1 MQEPT
6 FLTLDEIK
14 LIHENQIQLYGGSL
28 GIRDEPALI
37 SALEAPR
44 WAHQYGQTDWV
55 ELAAIYFYH
64 LMVNHGFIDGNKRVG
79 TVAAILFLDIH
90 GQWLEMPDGKLE
102 QLALQVAAGELER
115 EEIAARLRP
124 YVTATGEDEDL
135 LTE

>member
-44 WAHQYGQTDWV
+44 WAYQYGQTDWV
-55 ELAAIYFYH
+55 ELAAVYFYH
-64 LMVNHGFIDGNKRVG
+64 LMMNHGFTDGNKRVG
-79 TVAAILFLDIH
+79 TVAAILFLDTH
-90 GQWLEMPDGKLE
+90 GYWLEMPDGELE
-102 QLALQVAAGELER
+102 ELALQVAAGQVEK
-115 EEIAARLRP
+115 EEIASRLRP
-124 YVTATGEDEDL
+124 YVITTGEEEDL
-135 LTE
+135 LSE

>member
-90 GQWLEMPDGKLE
+90 GQWLEMPDGELE

-115 EEIAARLRP
+115 AEIAARLRP
-124 YVTATGEDEDL
+124 YVTTTGEDEDL

>member
-1 MQEPT
+1 MQEPD

-64 LMVNHGFIDGNKRVG
+64 LMMNHGFIDGNKRVG

-90 GQWLEMPDGKLE
+90 GQWLEMPDGELE

-115 EEIAARLRP
+115 GEIAARLRP
-124 YVTATGEDEDL
+124 YVTTTGEDEDL